1 MNHKPLIPVLW
12 SALLVAALLALAA
25 CAAPSAAPTGL
36 ADTATPTTTT
46 TPRTT
51 AKMTPLP
58 TDTPRPTRTPSP
70 TPEPTFPPDTRVADV
85 AIGDM
90 NAQQA
95 EQLLLRKLPALAEPL
110 VLHTEQMSVTIAP
123 DDIDLELALDEMLAQ
138 ASQPQRPSSP
148 ISETD
153 SLSLSLQVR
162 FDQHKVERYLDD
174 LTSQTI
180 LSPTMT
186 LVVDETDPISRSFA
200 YRPAR
205 LLDTAQAMQQIEQHL
220 TDPQASRA
228 ITIALQDDPDT
239 PVPRATIAQ
248 VQEQVE
254 AMADYWDGVVGF
266 YLYDLASS
274 ETAAMNE
281 NTVFS
286 GASIMKVAI
295 LLNSYLALP
304 ELSEKQQTWVELMI
318 TESDNHSANHMLAA
332 IGGGTGTDKALEGAH
347 AMSDMLQSLGLE
359 HTYQYM
365 PYEAHDYLVN
375 IRGVDIKHGPAQEGS
390 PPYTDA
396 DPVLRTTPAEM
407 SRLFLMIDQC
417 SQGEGPLIETFTET
431 ITLDRCQDML
441 DLLARNED
449 NARLRRGIPD
459 TVRVEHKSGWIA
471 DMQSDVGIV
480 RSPGGP
486 YILAIY
492 LYQQTDYLYDKY
504 AHPVIGAFSRMVYTA
519 YNPIRETPG
528 AEGGS
533 P

>member
-1 MNHKPLIPVLW
+1 MTQNPLTRSVQGFVFVV
-12 SALLVAALLALAA
+12 ALLLLAA
-25 CAAPSAAPTGL
+25 CSATPARTVPATTDPS
-36 ADTATPTTTT
+36 DPTTTA

-51 AKMTPLP
+51 AKLTPVP
-58 TDTPRPTRTPSP
+58 TDTPRPTSTPSP
-70 TPEPTFPPDTRVADV
+70 TPEPTFPADTRVGEVD
-85 AIGDM
+85 IGEM
-90 NAQQA
+90 SLSQA
-95 EQLLLRKLPALAEPL
+95 ERQIYRKLPTLDDPL
-110 VLHTEQMSVTIAP
+110 IVYTEQMSVTIQP
-123 DDIDLELALDEMLAQ
+123 DAINLEPDLDAMLEQSTAQ
-138 ASQPQRPSSP
+138 QGQSRPVSQ
-148 ISETD
+148 TD
-153 SLSLSLQVR
+153 TLTIPLQVR
-162 FDQHKVERYLDD
+162 LDRQTLQRHLDD

-180 LSPTMT
+180 LSPTIT

-205 LLDTAQAMQQIEQHL
+205 MLNTDQSIQQIEQHL

-228 ITIALQDDPDT
+228 VTIELQADPDS

-248 VQEQVE
+248 VQEQVAE
-254 AMADYWDGVVGF
+254 MAQYWDGVVGF
-266 YLYDLASS
+266 YLYDLAST
-274 ETAAMNE
+274 ETATLNE

-295 LLNSYLALP
+295 LLNSYLAIP
-304 ELSEKQQTWVELMI
+304 EFSEKQQTWVELMI

-332 IGGGTGTDKALEGAH
+332 IGGGTGTDKALDGAH
-347 AMSDMLQSLGLE
+347 LMSEMLQSLGLE

-375 IRGVDIKHGPAQEGS
+375 VRGVDIKHGPAQEGS

-407 SRLFLMIDQC
+407 SHLFLMVDQC
-417 SQGEGPLIETFTET
+417 SEGEGPLIETFTET

-459 TVRVEHKSGWIA
+459 DVRVEHKSGWIA
-471 DMQSDVGIV
+471 DMQADVGIV
-480 RSPGGP
+480 RSPGGD

-519 YNPIRETPG
+519 YNPIVETSRE
-528 AEGGS
+528 
-533 P
+533 